1 MASVRLPNLEKKLEL
16 LYAYSGL
23 TRVDVRCRM
32 KRAESTFT
40 GYLKGTDASDA
51 EMVPEH
57 ARKCLAE
64 MLVDAVGG
72 RIAVE
77 DARKLWLGPLDAFA
91 ALFHAPRV
99 GVFLEMLGRAQRA
112 EMLTYRQGGGG
123 AGMRLVQFYDAAED
137 DPGVIRASV
146 GDTFM
151 FDIVGPPHAQIV
163 LMTQSAMGT
172 HLGVPGPGAP
182 QRFDAQGCARL
193 PDTPKHYR
201 FREPRGLHCFLAF
214 AVDVERPLAIA
225 ARAGTIT
232 PLTESDL
239 EAFGAELLSAS
250 HAGRWRLDTLRVNV
264 D

>member
-1 MASVRLPNLEKKLEL
+1 MASVRLPKLEKKLEL

-23 TRVDVRCRM
+23 TRGDVLCRM

-77 DARKLWLGPLDAFA
+77 DARKLWLGSLEAFA
-91 ALFHAPRV
+91 ALFHVPPVSA
-99 GVFLEMLGRAQRA
+99 FLEMLSRAQRA
-112 EMLTYRQGGGG
+112 AMLTYRQGAG

-146 GDTFM
+146 GDTFT

-182 QRFDAQGCARL
+182 QRFDAHGFARL

-232 PLTESDL
+232 PLSESDL
-239 EAFGAELLSAS
+239 DTFGAELLSVS
-250 HAGRWRLDTLRVNV
+250 HEGRWRLDTLRVDVN
-264 D
+264 